1 MERLMEI
8 FELLLEEYGPR
19 NWWPAQTAFEM
30 MVGAILTQNTAWTNV
45 EKAISNFGS
54 QLSPQLVDRLSL
66 EELAQLIR
74 PCGYFNQKA
83 LHLKHLTYW
92 FQGYRYDI
100 ERVMS
105 VDSRLLRDEL
115 LRVKGVGPETADSIL
130 LYALDK
136 PFFVVDAYT
145 RWILSRLGY
154 EIPGN
159 YDSLRGQIEAV
170 IAKDT
175 YVYGEFHALIVEHAK
190 QRCKKSPDCG
200 GCPLED
206 RCKKQISQAL
216 QPITPVTEGM
226 VP

>member
-1 MERLMEI
+1 MSQEMDIGCSGEIAMEGLSEI
-8 FELLLEEYGPR
+8 FELLLEAYGPR
-19 NWWPAQTAFEM
+19 KWWPAQTAYEM

-45 EKAISNFGS
+45 EKAISNLGS
-54 QLSPQLVDRLSL
+54 RLSPRFVDRLSL

-83 LHLKHLTYW
+83 LHLKHLTRW
-92 FQGYRYDI
+92 FQGYGYDI
-100 ERVMS
+100 KRVVPVEGYS
-105 VDSRLLRDEL
+105 LREEL

-145 RWILSRLGY
+145 RRILSRLGY
-154 EIPGN
+154 EIPGK
-159 YDSLRGQIEAV
+159 YDSLRRQIEAV
-170 IAKDT
+170 IARDT

-190 QRCKKSPDCG
+190 KRCKKSPDCG

-206 RCKKQISQAL
+206 RCKKQIS
-216 QPITPVTEGM
+216 
-226 VP
+226 